1 MDNTE
6 QRNTLVLYP
15 SAICNLNCS
24 YCYIDKNPA
33 LQRIDAILKES
44 FSGDYYVKFAKE
56 MFPNPQQLT
65 GVEFWGGEPSLGLNR
80 TIPTIK
86 EYVRYYTTL
95 DSFFMSTN
103 LTSPTGIT
111 NICEFFNMIGWL
123 GKEYNRKMQF
133 TLQMSLDGPV
143 EINDSQR
150 GSGVTK
156 KFFTM
161 FNKICGEVNEICNKY
176 PALQITLQFK
186 PTLTS
191 KIIRDHLLKPSNVIK
206 YYQFF
211 EVYNDI
217 FLSTCKADNASLVL
231 VKPNTASPSP
241 HTVQDGKDF
250 AQFCKICDDVMRES
264 NNGANYFK
272 YFVDLVPF
280 RPRYPVDYSKIS
292 YCQSCGACGSGLSM
306 VGLLPYDYI
315 SCCHSGFVNL
325 ISDYKLHC
333 ADKQETAL
341 DFRLFMDKSN
351 YLIRH
356 KDKYSQYEKNVSFVY
371 NDNSKVKLGNIA
383 AMISLLAKNGQID
396 KKYIDTREALKGAL
410 FMQASTAYCFR
421 DTTGTTGSAA
431 LYPVGII
438 RLLLNG
444 AREVI
449 ES

>member
-1 MDNTE
+1 MNTVA
-6 QRNTLVLYP
+6 QRNNLVLYP
-15 SAICNLNCS
+15 SAICNLNCT

-33 LQRIDAILKES
+33 LRDIDEILES
-44 FSGDYYVKFAKE
+44 SFAGDYYFNFAKE
-56 MFPNPQQLT
+56 MFPDPNQLRS
-65 GVEFWGGEPSLGLNR
+65 VEFWGGEPSLGLDR
-80 TIPTIK
+80 TIPTIIR
-86 EYVRYYTTL
+86 YLDYYTNL

-103 LTSPTGIT
+103 LTSPTGLKNT
-111 NICEFFNMIGWL
+111 CQFFEML
-123 GKEYNRKMQF
+123 GESSLKYKKKFSFN
-133 TLQMSLDGPV
+133 LQLSLDGPK
-143 EINDSQR
+143 EINDLQR
-150 GSGVTK
+150 GAGVTK
-156 KFFTM
+156 KFTTKFAELCKAV
-161 FNKICGEVNEICNKY
+161 NKLCSEY
-176 PALQITLQFK
+176 PDLNITLQFK

-191 KIIRDHLLKPSNVIK
+191 KIIHDNLLTSDGVIK

-211 EVYNDI
+211 ETYNDTFI
-217 FLSTCKADNASLVL
+217 ELCPAQNANLVL

-241 HTVQDGKDF
+241 HTVQDGKEF
-250 AQFCKICDDVMRES
+250 AEFCKICNDVMVES
-264 NNGANYFK
+264 MNGANYFK
-272 YFVDLVPF
+272 YFTDLVPF
-280 RPRYPVDYSKIS
+280 RTRYNIDYSKIS

-306 VGLLPYDYI
+306 VGLLPYDYV

-333 ADKQETAL
+333 IEKKDTAL

-351 YLIRH
+351 YLIKH
-356 KDKYSQYEKNVSFVY
+356 KNEYSQYEKNVSFAY

-383 AMISLLAKNGQID
+383 AIISLLAKNGQID

-421 DTTGTTGSAA
+421 DTTGVTGSAA
-431 LYPVGII
+431 LYPVGIV